1 MKHPLHTF
9 YAVRTDA
16 DEFLF
21 KDINNNFLKPSGI
34 YCYIDYKYYG
44 RDSSVEGIL
53 SLNEFYILGHVPEK
67 FIIV

>member
-1 MKHPLHTF
+1 MKFPPYTF
-9 YAVRTDA
+9 YHIEQND
-16 DEFLF
+16 DKFLF

-53 SLNEFYILGHVPEK
+53 SLNEFLLLGYEPK
-67 FIIV
+67 RFIIV

>member
-1 MKHPLHTF
+1 MKYPLHTF
-9 YAVRTDA
+9 YAVRTVV

-53 SLNEFYILGHVPEK
+53 SLNEFLLLGYEPK
-67 FIIV
+67 RFIIV